1 MKKLLFTIALLV
13 CFSSFGQ
20 KTIETKYTPQ
30 EGYERTYNNAYS
42 KFLREFPLKENN
54 IVKYYDGGE
63 KYNDN
68 IWDAVFD
75 YDIGKKDLHQCADAV
90 LYMRAKYLYTNGLKD
105 NLNYTFLSG
114 YKANYLDFITH
125 YYLVKGSKVSLALRN
140 NTLVDNIETF
150 NKWIEKIWMWSNTES
165 IDKYDSFYVEIK
177 DIRPGDFFIE
187 SNPGSIGHAINVVD
201 VAVNKTN
208 NNKIFM
214 LSQSYM
220 PAQETQILINPKNG
234 SVWYS
239 LDEFRD
245 LVTPEWSFTVTQ
257 LKRFNN

>member
-1 MKKLLFTIALLV
+1 MKKLLLLLL
-13 CFSSFGQ
+13 FIPLGSIGQ
-20 KTIETKYTPQ
+20 NTIETKYTPP
-30 EGYERTYNNAYS
+30 EGYERTYNDAYS